1 MSEPQ
6 RTDAEKTPLP
16 DWTRIRER
24 FPVLEHKSYLNSCSY
39 GAMSL
44 DVAQAAQRYLDERML
59 KGVDWPD
66 WVDHNEALR
75 RSLARLLGVDADEVA
90 LTSSASAGLNALA
103 SALRFDGRRR
113 KVIITD
119 LEFPTNAQI
128 WYAQES
134 RGAQVVRLPAPDGVI
149 DLARFEGAIDD

>member
-75 RSLARLLGVDADEVA
+75 LGVPDVP
-90 LTSSASAGLNALA
+90 
-103 SALRFDGRRR
+103 RRSRATAVSR
-113 KVIITD
+113 K
-119 LEFPTNAQI
+119 
-128 WYAQES
+128 YRS
-134 RGAQVVRLPAPDGVI
+134 PAPSV
-149 DLARFEGAIDD
+149 AAIAVATRSR